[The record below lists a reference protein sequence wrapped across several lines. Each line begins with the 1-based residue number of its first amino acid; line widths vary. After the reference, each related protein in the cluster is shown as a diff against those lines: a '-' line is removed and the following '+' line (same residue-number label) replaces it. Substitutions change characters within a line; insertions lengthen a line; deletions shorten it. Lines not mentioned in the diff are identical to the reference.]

1 MKNKKEKRSIK
12 EFTSLYK
19 YVKKDKSKI
28 FLAFICIL
36 ISALLS
42 ITTGYLQG
50 EVTESIVA
58 LDIKNALLYLGM
70 YFLVTGVLENTFR
83 NFGVIMARKVETN
96 LSRRLSVT
104 VYRKMLH
111 LPAYAFEERSSGE
124 LINRINAD
132 TESLSYN
139 FDSILR
145 MVIDAFCCLLI
156 LIYIFFNSYIVA
168 LEIIIFLIIISIIT
182 KIFSPKMK
190 KVYDDLKK
198 ERDKYVAISTESVR
212 GVREIKTLGIIENLM
227 RSSEELRK
235 SVYIKELR
243 DVKIHRRYTLIM
255 WFFRSLLECTV
266 FVTCLI
272 GIYHKTM
279 TLGFFMA
286 MTWYVYRYTWL
297 IQNLAEMNT
306 MYQKMFVSVRRINEI
321 VDNRLYEDD
330 KYGDINIRK
339 PIGNITFK
347 NVSFGYPNE
356 RNILNNFSVTFE
368 TGKKIAVVGKSGQGK
383 STLFNLITRIFDNN
397 KGNIYLDN
405 VDIKDLTEDSLRR
418 NISVIRQEPFLFNK
432 TIKENFK
439 IVKPNI
445 TLNEIK
451 KYCKMAYLDEYIESL
466 PNKYNTILGEGGVNL
481 SGGQK
486 QRLSIARSLAK
497 ESKVILFD
505 EATSALDN
513 ESQGYIKKVIDN
525 LVKEHTVIIIAHRL
539 STIVDSDII
548 YVVDKG
554 MVADSGTHKELLKNS
569 KIYKTLYE
577 SEDEI

>member
-1 MKNKKEKRSIK
+1 MKEKRSIR
-12 EFTSLYK
+12 EFLSLYRF
-19 YVKKDKSKI
+19 VKKDKLKI
-28 FLAFICIL
+28 LLAFVLIL

-42 ITTGYLQG
+42 TTTGYLQG
-50 EVTESIVA
+50 EVTEAI
-58 LDIKNALLYLGM
+58 IKLNVKTAILFLGL
-70 YFLVTGVLENTFR
+70 YFLVTGVLENVFR
-83 NFGVIMARKVETN
+83 NLGVLVARKIETN
-96 LSRRLSVT
+96 LARRLSVN
-104 VYRKMLH
+104 VYRKMLN

-124 LINRINAD
+124 LINRINSD

-145 MVIDAFCCLLI
+145 MIIDAFCCVLI
-156 LIYIFFNSYIVA
+156 LIYIVFNSYIVA
-168 LEIIIFLIIISIIT
+168 IEIVVFLAIILIIT
-182 KIFSPKMK
+182 KIYSPKMK

-198 ERDKYVAISTESVR
+198 ERDKYVAVSTESIR
-212 GVREIKTLGIIENLM
+212 GVREIKTLGIINNLM
-227 RSSEELRK
+227 RSSEELRQ

-243 DVKIHRRYTLIM
+243 DVKIHRQYTLIM

-272 GIYHKTM
+272 GIYYKTM
-279 TLGFFMA
+279 TIGFFMA

-321 VDNRLYEDD
+321 IDNRLYPDD
-330 KYGDINIRK
+330 KYGNVNVRK
-339 PIGNITFK
+339 VTGNITFDK
-347 NVSFGYPNE
+347 VSFGYPNE
-356 RNILNNFSVTFE
+356 ENILNNFSVKFE

-383 STLFNLITRIFDNN
+383 STLFNLITRIFDSN
-397 KGNIYLDN
+397 GGSIYLDN
-405 VDIKDLTEDSLRR
+405 INIKDLTESSLRR

-439 IVKPNI
+439 IVKPTI
-445 TLNEIK
+445 TLGEIK
-451 KYCKMAYLDEYIESL
+451 KYCKMAYLDDYIESL
-466 PNKYNTILGEGGVNL
+466 PNKYDTILGEGGVNL

-486 QRLSIARSLAK
+486 QRLSIARALAK

-513 ESQGYIKKVIDN
+513 ESQSYIKKVIDD
-525 LVKEHTVIIIAHRL
+525 LVKDHTIIIVAHRL

-548 YVVDKG
+548 YVIDKG
-554 MVADSGTHKELLKNS
+554 KVAESGTHQELLLKS
-569 KIYKTLYE
+569 KVYKTLYE

>member
-1 MKNKKEKRSIK
+1 MKDKRSIK
-12 EFTSLYK
+12 EFLNLYK
-19 YVKKDKSKI
+19 FVKKDKMKI
-28 FLAFICIL
+28 LLAFVLIL

-42 ITTGYLQG
+42 TTTGYLQG
-50 EVTESIVA
+50 EVTEAI
-58 LDIKNALLYLGM
+58 IKLNVKTAILFLGL
-70 YFLVTGVLENTFR
+70 YFLATGVLENVFR
-83 NFGVIMARKVETN
+83 NLGVLVARKIETN
-96 LSRRLSVT
+96 LARRLSVN
-104 VYRKMLH
+104 VYRKMLN

-124 LINRINAD
+124 LINRINSD

-145 MVIDAFCCLLI
+145 MIIDAFCCVLI
-156 LIYIFFNSYIVA
+156 LIYILFNSYIVA
-168 LEIIIFLIIISIIT
+168 IEIVVFLAIILIIT
-182 KIFSPKMK
+182 KIYSPKMK

-198 ERDKYVAISTESVR
+198 ERDKYVAVSTESIR
-212 GVREIKTLGIIENLM
+212 GVREIKTLDIINNLM
-227 RSSEELRK
+227 RSSEELRQ

-243 DVKIHRRYTLIM
+243 DVKIHRQYTLIM

-272 GIYHKTM
+272 GIYYKTM
-279 TLGFFMA
+279 TIGFFMA

-306 MYQKMFVSVRRINEI
+306 MYQKMFVSIRRINEI
-321 VDNRLYEDD
+321 IDNRLYPDD
-330 KYGDINIRK
+330 KYGNVNVRK
-339 PIGNITFK
+339 VTGNITFDK
-347 NVSFGYPNE
+347 VSFGYPNE
-356 RNILNNFSVTFE
+356 ENILNNFSVKFE

-383 STLFNLITRIFDNN
+383 STLFNLITRIFDSN
-397 KGNIYLDN
+397 GGSIYLDN
-405 VDIKDLTEDSLRR
+405 INIKDLTESSLRR

-439 IVKPNI
+439 IVKPTI
-445 TLNEIK
+445 TLGEIK
-451 KYCKMAYLDEYIESL
+451 KYCKMAYLDDYIESL
-466 PNKYNTILGEGGVNL
+466 PNKYDTILGEGGVNL

-486 QRLSIARSLAK
+486 QRLSIARALAK

-513 ESQGYIKKVIDN
+513 ESQSYIKKVIDD
-525 LVKEHTVIIIAHRL
+525 LVKDHTIIIVAHRL

-548 YVVDKG
+548 YVIDKG
-554 MVADSGTHKELLKNS
+554 KVAESGTHQELLLKS
-569 KIYKTLYE
+569 KVYKTLYE

>member
-1 MKNKKEKRSIK
+1 MKDKRSIK
-12 EFTSLYK
+12 EFLNLYK
-19 YVKKDKSKI
+19 FVKKDKMKI
-28 FLAFICIL
+28 LLAFVLIL

-42 ITTGYLQG
+42 TTTGYLQG
-50 EVTESIVA
+50 EVTEAI
-58 LDIKNALLYLGM
+58 IKLNVKTAILFLGL
-70 YFLVTGVLENTFR
+70 YFLATGVLENVFR
-83 NFGVIMARKVETN
+83 NLGVLVARKIETN
-96 LSRRLSVT
+96 LARRLSVN
-104 VYRKMLH
+104 VYRKMLN

-124 LINRINAD
+124 LINRINSD

-145 MVIDAFCCLLI
+145 MIIDAFCCVLI
-156 LIYIFFNSYIVA
+156 LIYILFNSYIVA
-168 LEIIIFLIIISIIT
+168 IEIVVFLAIILIIT
-182 KIFSPKMK
+182 KIYSPKMK

-198 ERDKYVAISTESVR
+198 ERDKYVAVSTESIR
-212 GVREIKTLGIIENLM
+212 GVREIKTLGIINNLM
-227 RSSEELRK
+227 RSSEELRQ

-243 DVKIHRRYTLIM
+243 DVKIHRQYTLIM

-272 GIYHKTM
+272 GIYYKTM
-279 TLGFFMA
+279 TIGFFMA

-306 MYQKMFVSVRRINEI
+306 MYQKMFVSIRRINEI
-321 VDNRLYEDD
+321 IDNRLYPDD
-330 KYGDINIRK
+330 KYGNVNVRK
-339 PIGNITFK
+339 VTGNITFDK
-347 NVSFGYPNE
+347 VSFGYPNE
-356 RNILNNFSVTFE
+356 ENILNNFSVKFE

-383 STLFNLITRIFDNN
+383 STLFNLITRIFDSN
-397 KGNIYLDN
+397 GGSIYLDN
-405 VDIKDLTEDSLRR
+405 INIKDLTESSLRR

-439 IVKPNI
+439 IVKPTI
-445 TLNEIK
+445 TLGEIK
-451 KYCKMAYLDEYIESL
+451 KYCKMAYLDDYIESL
-466 PNKYNTILGEGGVNL
+466 PNKYDTILGEGGVNL

-486 QRLSIARSLAK
+486 QRLSIARALAK

-513 ESQGYIKKVIDN
+513 ESQSYIKKVIDD
-525 LVKEHTVIIIAHRL
+525 LVKDHTIIIVAHRL

-548 YVVDKG
+548 YVIDKG
-554 MVADSGTHKELLKNS
+554 KVAESGTHQELLLKS
-569 KIYKTLYE
+569 KVYKTLYE